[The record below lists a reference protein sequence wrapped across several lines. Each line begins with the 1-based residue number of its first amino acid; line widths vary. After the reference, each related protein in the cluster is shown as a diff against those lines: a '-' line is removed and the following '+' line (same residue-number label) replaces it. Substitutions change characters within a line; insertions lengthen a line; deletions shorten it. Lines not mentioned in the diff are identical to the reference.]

1 MNNNPWSQTI
11 EAQQPSAKPEWL
23 TEEIEGRLNAFSF
36 PLNRDGLLML
46 HKHAKEKLDFW
57 KEEEMM
63 LRKIAVVELVP
74 ARTEGT
80 TNVELG
86 NGFKAK
92 VNHKYNYSIKDNDNK
107 VIWNILDK
115 IKNIGNQGAFIA
127 ERLISWSPSFLKTEY
142 NMLIEEADGGSDDAK
157 AILKI
162 VNEELLTI
170 EPAAPELKIVEPKK
184 KSK

>member
-1 MNNNPWSQTI
+1 MNTNPWSQSI
-11 EAQQPSAKPEWL
+11 EAVQPSAKPEWL
-23 TEEIEGRLNAFSF
+23 TNDLQKKLVECFF

-46 HKHAKEKLDFW
+46 HKRSKEQLDYW

-74 ARTEGT
+74 AKTEGT

-92 VNHKYNYSIKDNDNK
+92 VVNKYNYKLNSDNDKIWSCLDRVSK
-107 VIWNILDK
+107 V
-115 IKNIGNQGAFIA
+115 GNQGAFIA
-127 ERLISWSPSFLKTEY
+127 ERLVSWTPNFSKTEY
-142 NMLIEEADGGSDDAK
+142 TTLQEEAKKGSEDAK

-162 VNEELLTI
+162 VNDEMLTI
-170 EPAAPELKIVEPKK
+170 TEGAPTLDIVEPKVK
-184 KSK
+184 KK